1 MIRRKNGHFGCC
13 ILATILAFPLCLEI
27 AMKKQS
33 VILPLFGLAMLAG
46 CGKSV
51 PQEKLAY
58 VGEWQEPNMYLFISK
73 DGSVTYK
80 RIKNGSTTS
89 IDGPLKGFDGN
100 NFEVGVGPMATTF
113 IVSKPPYQVGNE
125 WKMVVDGKEL
135 IKTPDAI

>member
-1 MIRRKNGHFGCC
+1 MVYLGNNFG
-13 ILATILAFPLCLEI
+13 FPLCPEI
-27 AMKKQS
+27 AMKRQALL
-33 VILPLFGLAMLAG
+33 VPLCALAVLAG

-51 PQEKLAY
+51 PHEKLAY
-58 VGEWQEPNMYLFISK
+58 VGEWQEPSMYLFITK

-89 IDGPLKGFDGN
+89 IEGPLKGFEGN

-113 IVSKPPYQVGNE
+113 VVSKPPYQVGNQ
-125 WKMVVDGKEL
+125 WRMVVDGQEL